1 MQKGKAD
8 FALIAQ
14 GRQVRKG
21 LKITHVIWGKSAD
34 KHFYRELHTQGF
46 ELVTKTFS
54 ALSHGDGVV
63 RFCLHKFDC
72 SYSFVIL

>member
-1 MQKGKAD
+1 MASQLLDIRYYPGVQKGKAD

-46 ELVTKTFS
+46 ELSTSRLVDMTG
-54 ALSHGDGVV
+54 AD
-63 RFCLHKFDC
+63 R
-72 SYSFVIL
+72 